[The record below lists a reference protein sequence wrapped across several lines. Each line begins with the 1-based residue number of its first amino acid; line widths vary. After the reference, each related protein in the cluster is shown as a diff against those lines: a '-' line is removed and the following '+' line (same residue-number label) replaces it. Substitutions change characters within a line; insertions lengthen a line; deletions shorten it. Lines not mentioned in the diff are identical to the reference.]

1 MSEQQERQVSVER
14 LILKLRQQNEEL
26 SYQNMMKEAL
36 IEELDE
42 KLNTALAQI
51 DELSP
56 TEDINDNPEG

>member
-1 MSEQQERQVSVER
+1 MSEQQERQVSVEK

-26 SYQNMMKEAL
+26 SYQNMIKEAL

-42 KLNTALAQI
+42 KLNSALAQI